1 MQSPVCL
8 PQAYE
13 VREVLSPLVIINET
27 AGSENPM
34 VLATII
40 QLIIITRVACCNGSI
55 QMLLN
60 IAASEEN

>member
-27 AGSENPM
+27 AGSENPV
-34 VLATII
+34 VLATV
-40 QLIIITRVACCNGSI
+40 ITADNHKQGLLVAVGAFRCY
-55 QMLLN
+55 
-60 IAASEEN
+60 

>member
-27 AGSENPM
+27 AGSESPM
-34 VLATII
+34 ALATVI
-40 QLIIITRVACCNGSI
+40 
-55 QMLLN
+55 
-60 IAASEEN
+60 